1 MIQSILLAVDASDN
15 AKVATSYAISF
26 ATKLDAVLDVV
37 YVVDSRLVNTPYWT
51 DYGAISLPT
60 TRFTEEM
67 QEVLE
72 QQGKLLLEEVQEGAK
87 QAGVQCRSEVRTG
100 IPAAQILEAAKDCD
114 LIIMGR
120 RGESSRL
127 EQGGGIGAVA
137 ERVLRSAK
145 QPVLATST
153 EFQEIK
159 RVLLGFDGSDRA
171 RAAMNYAVELA
182 KRLDVPATALS
193 VHDDEAIAE
202 ERLQTVHNYA
212 QAHDLSVTL
221 LPLSGDPVE
230 VMLETAAEGDLI
242 AMGAFGEG
250 RIREWLLGSTTESV
264 LRLGE
269 QPVLL
274 HR

>member
-15 AKVATSYAISF
+15 AKVATSYATFF
-26 ATKLDAVLDVV
+26 ATRLDAVLDVV